1 MKRRV
6 LQEAYDGM
14 LQRVAKTH
22 FSKRPLPSYRFEDK
36 AFIAVDASKY
46 AGAAVELTP
55 EGPRLLFEPI
65 I

>member
-1 MKRRV
+1 MKHTIACCR
-6 LQEAYDGM
+6 GWP
-14 LQRVAKTH
+14 TH

-46 AGAAVELTP
+46 AGATVELTP